1 MFRRLRS
8 PPPNLGVR
16 DGQLAP
22 CGRAPNCVSSQ
33 ADEPQRAVAAL
44 EFSGDPTEA
53 FGRLEQL
60 IASMPRTRIVSRE
73 GNYLHAEFTTRLL
86 RFTDD
91 VEFLLD
97 ENAGL
102 IHVRSASRV
111 GHSDLGTN
119 RRRVE
124 TIRRMFGA
132 TQTRS

>member
-8 PPPNLGVR
+8 PPPKLGVR
-16 DGQLAP
+16 DGRLAP

-33 ADEPQRAVAAL
+33 ADDPQRAVAPL
-44 EFSGDPTEA
+44 EFSGHPTEA
-53 FGRLEQL
+53 FKRLERL
-60 IASMPRTRIVSRE
+60 IASLSRTRVVSRD

-97 ENAGL
+97 ESAGV

-111 GHSDLGTN
+111 GHSDFGTN

-124 TIRRMFGA
+124 MIRKLFA
-132 TQTRS
+132 ALQEQS